1 MQCDSMQC
9 SAAQCSAVC
18 NAMTCNVQCAMQWNA
33 MCSKYNGMPCISVL
47 LHLLQG
53 GGAELIDLDDALV
66 TLARVMACLPE
77 VTQCNVQGATQCA
90 MQRSV
95 QCNAMECNATRC
107 NAMQCNAVQCSA
119 MQYAMQYTM
128 QCTLQYAT
136 TPTTNSDAA
145 PRWRPERSLIEM
157 AWHIGSNCHLR
168 CGPTQYTMQC
178 TLQYATTPTTNSDA
192 ARRCDRRS
200 SRRVRDGGCVA

>member
-18 NAMTCNVQCAMQWNA
+18 NAMTCKDMQCAMECNVQ
-33 MCSKYNGMPCISVL
+33 YNVMPCIVL

-77 VTQCNVQGATQCA
+77 VTQCNVQGATQCT

-95 QCNAMECNATRC
+95 QCNAMECNATQC

-119 MQYAMQYTM
+119 MQYTM
-128 QCTLQYAT
+128 QCTLQCAT

-145 PRWRPERSLIEM
+145 RRWRPERSLIEM

-168 CGPTQYTMQC
+168 CGPA
-178 TLQYATTPTTNSDA
+178 LRPEILAP
-192 ARRCDRRS
+192 R
-200 SRRVRDGGCVA
+200 